1 MERYKISKF
10 DSILS
15 KFMTRKWIEI
25 KDLLGG
31 WYSSDKNT
39 RFETFM
45 RRSNLCDYVYTCI
58 FVKAS
63 ITVKETNN
71 VDEKK

>member
-31 WYSSDKNT
+31 
-39 RFETFM
+39 
-45 RRSNLCDYVYTCI
+45 
-58 FVKAS
+58 
-63 ITVKETNN
+63 
-71 VDEKK
+71 